1 MSARIQKLAE
11 AARRTPLHPQ
21 WFSFL
26 HEDRNLQE
34 TCAKLDGIVLDVGS
48 AHARP
53 RRFMPPAVNYIA
65 LDYFSTASEWYGTRP
80 DLYGDAQSL
89 PVQNNSI
96 DHALLLDVLEHLP
109 DPHRSLAEL
118 HRVLKPGGSLT
129 IQVPFL
135 YPLHDEPLDFH
146 RWTRHGLRQAAV
158 RHGYNVEV
166 ELAIGHPLESAAL
179 NANIAISKTVLNWA
193 RSWNPL
199 ALTGL
204 LLPFA
209 VLITNIGAWGF
220 ARLGQEDDFMP
231 HSYRVVWTKN

>member
-1 MSARIQKLAE
+1 MSSRIQKLAM
-11 AARRTPLHPQ
+11 AARRTPIHPQ

-26 HEDRNLQE
+26 HDDRNLRK
-34 TCAKLDGIVLDVGS
+34 TCAELDGIVLDVGS

-53 RRFMPPAVNYIA
+53 RRFMPPGVNYIA
-65 LDYFSTASEWYGTRP
+65 LDYFSTATEWYGTRP
-80 DLYGDAQSL
+80 DLYGDAQCL
-89 PVQNNSI
+89 PVKSDSI

-135 YPLHDEPLDFH
+135 YPLHDEPLDFQ
-146 RWTRHGLRQAAV
+146 RWTRHGLYQAAV
-158 RHGYNVEV
+158 RHGYNVAA

-179 NANIAISKTVLNWA
+179 NANIAMSKTVVNWA
-193 RSWNPL
+193 KSWNPL

-204 LLPFA
+204 FLPFA
-209 VLITNIGAWGF
+209 VLIMNCSAWGL
-220 ARLGQEDDFMP
+220 ARLSPDDDLMP
-231 HSYRVVWTKN
+231 HAYRVIWIKN